1 MRGLWFVFL
10 AACSFS
16 PTPGA
21 NSTPADSGAITAP
34 DGSTNGSGS
43 GTLPPADAQQYGP
56 GSGEGSGSDCMIGHG
71 PLIRGGSGCCGPR
84 CGR

>member
-1 MRGLWFVFL
+1 MRGHWFVFL

-16 PTPGA
+16 PTQVA
-21 NSTPADSGAITAP
+21 NGTTPDSSGMVI
-34 DGSTNGSGS
+34 GSDAGEEGSGS
-43 GTLPPADAQQYGP
+43 GTSPPADARNYGP
-56 GSGEGSGSDCMIGHG
+56 GSDNGSDCSLGHG